1 LRSLQCR
8 VQRLNMSYTGP
19 EITLTMTKLQETVRL
34 RLFETRLWAKEMVLT
49 QLLVT
54 DQTANIL
61 SNFLAVFL
69 ALAARSLYN
78 VVRRILRVF
87 NSGHEDKTQ
96 ILGAGVAGRAG
107 SDDSVTEPTGA
118 QPQSPPI
125 ETPRN
130 TATTTLEEIDITDST
145 EAISEARGT
154 DAMNASEAQER
165 HERQLER
172 LEVIDE
178 SHDTETLILKTFRK
192 FISQLLSIVPVRPLG
207 DNTPTHRRM
216 LKTKFW
222 SNMFKIANESSGNL
236 LWHLLVGLG
245 ALVLYF
251 GALLL
256 GIMSAYPVVGDSV
269 AVSHHPQ
276 CGIVLPPTAQ
286 MDDAVHFALVKKYYN
301 DIARESRQYAKSCYD
316 LGDSASDA
324 PSPDSCS
331 FLYKPSIKYSIIDN
345 DACPFKI
352 GAGHLCLEG
361 ITVPIR

>member
-1 LRSLQCR
+1 
-8 VQRLNMSYTGP
+8 MSYTGP
-19 EITLTMTKLQETVRL
+19 EITLTMIKLQETVRL
-34 RLFETRLWAKEMVLT
+34 RLFETRLWAKEIVLT
-49 QLLVT
+49 QTGRQLLVT

-130 TATTTLEEIDITDST
+130 IATTTLEEFDVTDST

-154 DAMNASEAQER
+154 DAMNVSEAQER

-192 FISQLLSIVPVRPLG
+192 FISQLRSIVPVRPLG
-207 DNTPTHRRM
+207 DNTPTYRRM

-222 SNMFKIANESSGNL
+222 SNMFKIANESSRNL

-269 AVSHHPQ
+269 AVPTIHNAVLSYPQ
-276 CGIVLPPTAQ
+276 PHRWTTLYILRWLRSTTMILRVRVGSTLNHAMTSEIAQATLLVPT
-286 MDDAVHFALVKKYYN
+286 LVP
-301 DIARESRQYAKSCYD
+301 SST
-316 LGDSASDA
+316 SPAS
-324 PSPDSCS
+324 STRS
-331 FLYKPSIKYSIIDN
+331 
-345 DACPFKI
+345 
-352 GAGHLCLEG
+352 
-361 ITVPIR
+361 